1 MKRLTLMAMFLTIVI
16 LNGCIVSTS
25 PPNFIITMDKGDT
38 LEFKTTVFPA
48 SSTAEW
54 TLYYGGVEDTATG
67 LDYTFTPDKVGAYQM
82 KLEVTD
88 PRGSSQNRTWIIYVQ

>member
-1 MKRLTLMAMFLTIVI
+1 MKRLTLMALFLSIVI

-25 PPNFIITMDKGDT
+25 PSNFIITIDKGNT

-48 SSTAEW
+48 SSDVQW
-54 TLYYGGVEDTATG
+54 TLYYGSVEDTATG
-67 LDYTFTPDKVGAYQM
+67 LDYTFTPDKEGVYQM

-88 PRGSSQNRTWIIYVQ
+88 PRGSTQNRTWIIYVQ

>member
-1 MKRLTLMAMFLTIVI
+1 MKRLTLMALFLTIVI

-25 PPNFIITMDKGDT
+25 PPNFIITMDKEDT

-48 SSTAEW
+48 SCTELW
-54 TLYYGGVEDTATG
+54 TLYYGSVEDTAAG
-67 LDYTFTPDKVGAYQM
+67 LNYSFTPDKVGVYQM
-82 KLEVTD
+82 NLQVTD